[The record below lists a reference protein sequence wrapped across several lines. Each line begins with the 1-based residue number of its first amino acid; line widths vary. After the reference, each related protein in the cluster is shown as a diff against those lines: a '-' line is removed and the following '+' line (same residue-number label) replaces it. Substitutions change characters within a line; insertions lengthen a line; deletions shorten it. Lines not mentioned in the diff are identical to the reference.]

1 MLKCNGDS
9 TCQAACRTDNPCGAQ
24 DPKRVNVTTTS
35 ASASTA
41 TASPTETPVNTDST
55 GAASRMNL
63 DMGHVYGL
71 CVVVGGFV
79 AGFATLL

>member
-1 MLKCNGDS
+1 M
-9 TCQAACRTDNPCGAQ
+9 
-24 DPKRVNVTTTS
+24 TTTT
-35 ASASTA
+35 ASATA
-41 TASPTETPVNTDST
+41 TPSATETPVNTDST
-55 GAASRMNL
+55 GAASRMAV